1 MKKKKIKPTSVHL
14 VTVQDPNSNIS
25 EQYRTIRTSI
35 KFASVDKQMKTLVV
49 TSASPGDGKSTT
61 SANLAVAFADT
72 DMKVL
77 LVDADLRRA
86 TVHMSFQ
93 LPNHRG
99 LSTLLS
105 EKNSEVSEAIHPTKV
120 DNLFVLTSGPKPPNP
135 SELLGSH
142 RMSHLIDQLA
152 GEFDLVIFDVPPVI
166 SLADAQ
172 LLSSKVDGTLLVLRE
187 GKTQRQ
193 NAAKAIEKLKQAHS
207 NIIGAV
213 YNGASK
219 VEDDYYYYC

>member
-1 MKKKKIKPTSVHL
+1 MKKKKTKPASVRL
-14 VTVQDPNSNIS
+14 ITLQEPTSNIS

-35 KFASVDKQMKTLVV
+35 NFASVDKQLKTLVV
-49 TSASPGDGKSTT
+49 TSAGPGDGKSTT

-72 DMKVL
+72 GMNVL

-105 EKNSEVSEAIHPTKV
+105 EKNSGVKEAIHHTNV

-142 RMSHLIDQLA
+142 RMSRLIDQLA
-152 GEFDLVIFDVPPVI
+152 SEFDLVIFDVPPVI

-193 NAAKAIEKLKQAHS
+193 NAVKAVERLKEAHS

-213 YNGASK
+213 YNGVSK
-219 VEDDYYYYC
+219 IEDDYYHYY